1 MEQASVSAGAPRADR
16 RDVATLGLSSDVGD
30 RISRGAV
37 AGVMAGFV
45 FLLANMAWA
54 TKSDLPA
61 VAPLLDMSTIF
72 YFDPKPTVSPE
83 NTVVG
88 LITHLALS
96 AGFGLA
102 FELLTVRLHKVRELV
117 IGGMAF
123 GLALYLINF
132 QILGRLVFE
141 WFQEGPD
148 QWFEVVA
155 HIGFGLLLVPFFLS
169 RRFFPEEYS

>member
-1 MEQASVSAGAPRADR
+1 MEAASVRAGAPRAQGEASTIAVEHD
-16 RDVATLGLSSDVGD
+16 LGE
-30 RISRGAV
+30 RISRGTV
-37 AGVMAGFV
+37 AGLAAGLL

-61 VAPLLDMSTIF
+61 VAPLLDISTIF
-72 YFDPKPTVSPE
+72 YFDDKPTVSPE
-83 NTVVG
+83 NMAVG

-96 AGFGLA
+96 AAFGVA
-102 FELLTVRLHKVRELV
+102 FAVVTMRLRKLRALIV
-117 IGGMAF
+117 GGTGF
-123 GLALYLINF
+123 GLALYLVNF

-155 HIGFGLLLVPFFLS
+155 HAGFGLLLVPFFLS
-169 RRFFPEEYS
+169 RSLLATR